1 MARENSGRLDH
12 MDEEHM
18 HETGQ
23 TVLASVQ
30 SFAETRLH
38 SGGFSGEDV
47 GNAGY
52 IFEPASTVPSSS
64 TTQALVDSDSEASL
78 TVEDKIRKRFM
89 NEGWTTDDLY
99 AALLQACLLTYR
111 SPEDAEERYGFRYV
125 KSAPEDYASNCP
137 WNDWPPPSKSLLH
150 ANLNQRSVLKRVR
163 VHLHREPIPES
174 YAVIAFAS
182 VETQE
187 TGACLCLRRG
197 ARIMASISVAMLSA
211 TIVGQRL
218 VMLATTSYT
227 TDPAVPVAQVL
238 LKFEDDERLRKFCD
252 MLLEAH

>member
-1 MARENSGRLDH
+1 MSRENATL
-12 MDEEHM
+12 DEEEHLDQA
-18 HETGQ
+18 GQ
-23 TVLASVQ
+23 TVLATVQ
-30 SFAETRLH
+30 SFAETRLQ
-38 SGGFSGEDV
+38 SGFSGEDV

-52 IFEPASTVPSSS
+52 IFEPAFTVPSSS
-64 TTQALVDSDSEASL
+64 TTQALVDSEDEASL
-78 TVEDKIRKRFM
+78 TIEDKIRKRFM
-89 NEGWTTDDLY
+89 DEGWTTDDLY
-99 AALLQACLLTYR
+99 AALLQASLLTYR
-111 SPEDAEERYGFRYV
+111 SSEDAEERYGFRYV
-125 KSAPEDYASNCP
+125 KSAPEDYSSNCP

-150 ANLNQRSVLKRVR
+150 ANFNQRNVLKRVR

-182 VETQE
+182 VETEE

-197 ARIMASISVAMLSA
+197 AHVMASISVAMLSA

-227 TDPAVPVAQVL
+227 TDLAVPVAQVL

-252 MLLEAH
+252 MLLEAQ